1 MKVAIPTRNNVV
13 DDHFGHCE
21 YYTIFTISEDK
32 LISVQKFRLLRKDV
46 DVNPI

>member
-32 LISVQKFRLLRKDV
+32 LIVCTEIRLLRKDV